1 MNACEEI
8 NKKTKTYVRKCEPL
22 LSRLLQV
29 YMKVRIYSL
38 MIAVCYTPV
47 NVNKVWGK

>member
-1 MNACEEI
+1 MNECEEI
-8 NKKTKTYVRKCEPL
+8 NKKAKMYVRKCEPL
-22 LSRLLQV
+22 SSRLLQG

-38 MIAVCYTPV
+38 MIAVCYTPM